1 MNTDGEE
8 LIADLLDGIVDSL
21 DVPDE
26 MLERTQ
32 NLYDDVGEFMRDDLP
47 DDSMWSF
54 RPQGSANLGTIV
66 LPAPGDEFDIDSV
79 ATWHVREESITKTDL
94 KSTIGNVLRRYQ
106 AAARN
111 PDVPKPTNL
120 DEGRRCWTLEFAEA
134 FHMDVLPSVPDEEN
148 PPTGILLTD
157 KTLQNWLFSDPE
169 AYAIWFHAQNQT
181 LLYEGKGVFAK
192 RAQVDISEVP
202 NWQVRTMLQRVVQ
215 VLKAHRNCYF
225 ADDLDA
231 RPASILV
238 TTLATLAFV
247 NAPTLFA
254 SVMETAQHLGDH
266 VERDGGRYFV
276 LNPVQEKENFAD
288 RWTMADAAR
297 FSKWVDALRSNLES
311 ALGVRSGLPGVV
323 ESFSAAFNKQAV
335 IKSAKRVGA
344 DITGTRWRGGLLIG
358 ASGVVGAGT
367 GITSRDHTFHA

>member
-79 ATWHVREESITKTDL
+79 ATWHVREENITKTDL

-120 DEGRRCWTLEFAEA
+120 DEGRRCWTLEFVEA

-181 LLYEGKGVFAK
+181 LLYESKGVFAK
-192 RAQVDISEVP
+192 RAQVDISDVP

-225 ADDLDA
+225 ADDLDS

-238 TTLATLAFV
+238 TTLAALAFV
-247 NAPTLFA
+247 NSSTLFA
-254 SVMETAQHLGDH
+254 SVLETAGHLGNH
-266 VERDGGRYFV
+266 IECDGGRYFV

>member
-157 KTLQNWLFSDPE
+157 KTLQIGCSPIQRPTQFGSTRRTKRSSTRVRGCSPS
-169 AYAIWFHAQNQT
+169 APRST
-181 LLYEGKGVFAK
+181 SPKCRTGKCGPC
-192 RAQVDISEVP
+192 S
-202 NWQVRTMLQRVVQ
+202 
-215 VLKAHRNCYF
+215 
-225 ADDLDA
+225 
-231 RPASILV
+231 SG
-238 TTLATLAFV
+238 
-247 NAPTLFA
+247 
-254 SVMETAQHLGDH
+254 S
-266 VERDGGRYFV
+266 
-276 LNPVQEKENFAD
+276 
-288 RWTMADAAR
+288 
-297 FSKWVDALRSNLES
+297 SRS
-311 ALGVRSGLPGVV
+311 
-323 ESFSAAFNKQAV
+323 
-335 IKSAKRVGA
+335 
-344 DITGTRWRGGLLIG
+344 
-358 ASGVVGAGT
+358 
-367 GITSRDHTFHA
+367 

>member
-1 MNTDGEE
+1 MTTDGEE
-8 LIADLLDGIVDSL
+8 LLADLLDGIVDSL
-21 DVPDE
+21 DVPGE

-32 NLYDDVGEFMRDDLP
+32 HLYDDVGEFMRDDLP

-79 ATWHVREESITKTDL
+79 ATWHVRKDSITKANL
-94 KSTIGNVLRRYQ
+94 KSTVGNVLRRYQ
-106 AAARN
+106 TTPRR
-111 PDVPKPTNL
+111 PGVPKPTRI

-134 FHMDVLPSVPDEEN
+134 FHMDVLPSVPDGEN

-157 KTLQNWLFSDPE
+157 KTLQSWLFSDPE
-169 AYAIWFHAQNQT
+169 AYANWFHAQNHT
-181 LLYEGKGVFAK
+181 LLYESKRVFAK
-192 RAQVDISEVP
+192 RAQVDISDVP
-202 NWQVRTMLQRVVQ
+202 SWRVRTMLQRVVQ

-238 TTLATLAFV
+238 TTLAALAFV
-247 NAPTLFA
+247 NSPTLFA
-254 SVMETAQHLGDH
+254 SVMETVEHLGDH
-266 VERDGGRYFV
+266 IECDGGRYFV
-276 LNPVQEKENFAD
+276 LNPVQGKENFAD
-288 RWTMADAAR
+288 RWTVTDAAR
-297 FSKWVDALRSNLES
+297 FSKWVDALRGNLES

-323 ESFSAAFNKQAV
+323 ESFSAAFNEQAV

-344 DITGTRWRGGLLIG
+344 NITGTRRRGGLLIG
-358 ASGVVGAGT
+358 ATGVVGAGT
-367 GITSRDHTFHA
+367 GIASRDHTFHA